1 MEISKEYLKD
11 LKVLHST
18 ALDMGVDVSFY
29 DTVSSI
35 IESYDKAADE
45 FMLDA
50 KCGHSMSDSWAYHFG
65 VKPMGLEGF
74 ESILEDKQ
82 SEVELTFDE
91 VNTRISVLSGAISA
105 MTAVVGHTGDS
116 GAIDKLKQ
124 EIIRLA
130 I

>member
-45 FMLDA
+45 
-50 KCGHSMSDSWAYHFG
+50 
-65 VKPMGLEGF
+65 
-74 ESILEDKQ
+74 
-82 SEVELTFDE
+82 

-124 EIIRLA
+124 ERIRLA